1 MKVNG
6 ISIDRQFQ
14 LGGEAPEDMKTLA
27 YIGDAV
33 CSLFI
38 RQALAGGG
46 GHVKGLTQR
55 AVAFSCAAGQAR
67 AAEALQPLLTEA
79 EADVFRRGRNAKCGV
94 VPKGCDPLDYRK
106 ATGFEALMGWLYV
119 SGCRTRLEELL
130 TQAYKE
136 DEDAQHEN
144 H

>member
-1 MKVNG
+1 MKVND
-6 ISIDRQFQ
+6 IATDRQFQ
-14 LGGEAPEDMKTLA
+14 LGGEAPEDVKTLA

-38 RQALAGGG
+38 RQALAGSG

-55 AVAFSCAAGQAR
+55 AVAFSCASGQAR
-67 AAEALQPLLTEA
+67 AAEALQPLLSED

-94 VPKGCDPLDYRK
+94 VPKGCDPVDYRK

-119 SGCRTRLEELL
+119 NGRRGRLEELL
-130 TQAYKE
+130 TQAYKP
-136 DEDAQHEN
+136 DEEAQHEN